1 MNDAELETNQTSP
14 ELPNSTVTDA
24 QAESLI
30 DSDTLHKAS
39 TQISA
44 LKNNVQ
50 RLLIGQNDVVEQVII
65 AFLAGGH
72 VLLEG
77 VPGLGKTLLIRALAK
92 SIDLDYKRVQ
102 FTPDLMPADVTGHS
116 MLDMAS
122 GQFSLRKG
130 PAFTHL
136 LLADEINRAPAKT
149 QAALLEVMQE
159 YQITIDGKSM
169 PLETP
174 FMVLATQNPIDNEG
188 TYPLPEAELDRFM
201 LKVLVSYP
209 EHQDEIK
216 LTKLNTEN
224 QTGIVNASIQS
235 VLSKQDV
242 LELKALVSK
251 VLIDDN
257 VVDYAVGLVRA
268 TREWD
273 GIVHG
278 AGIRASIA
286 LVQAAKVKALCEGQ
300 SFVTPDHIKAMLL
313 PVLRHRIIL
322 SAEREISGSSAEQV
336 LSEIIQQV
344 AAPRQ

>member
-1 MNDAELETNQTSP
+1 MSEQSLEDNVLQ
-14 ELPNSTVTDA
+14 
-24 QAESLI
+24 QAKL
-30 DSDTLHKAS
+30 
-39 TQISA
+39 QITA
-44 LKNNVQ
+44 LQDNV
-50 RLLIGQNDVVEQVII
+50 RKVLVGQDDVVEQVVV

-92 SIDLDYKRVQ
+92 SLSVDYKRVQ

-116 MLDMAS
+116 MMDVS
-122 GQFSLRKG
+122 TGKFKIRKG

-159 YQITIDGKSM
+159 LQITIDGDSHEL
-169 PLETP
+169 PAP

-201 LKVLVSYP
+201 LKVQVDYP
-209 EHQDEIK
+209 SIENEVK
-216 LTKLNTEN
+216 LTLMNTQQQRDGFSLDLQPVLDLTQIFHLRKLATDILVDEK
-224 QTGIVNASIQS
+224 IV
-235 VLSKQDV
+235 
-242 LELKALVSK
+242 E
-251 VLIDDN
+251 
-257 VVDYAVGLVRA
+257 YAVNLVRA
-268 TREWD
+268 SREWQ

-300 SFVTPDHIKAMLL
+300 GFVTPDHIKQMLM

-322 SAEREISGSSAEQV
+322 SAEREIAGTTPEMILA
-336 LSEIIQQV
+336 EIIEQV